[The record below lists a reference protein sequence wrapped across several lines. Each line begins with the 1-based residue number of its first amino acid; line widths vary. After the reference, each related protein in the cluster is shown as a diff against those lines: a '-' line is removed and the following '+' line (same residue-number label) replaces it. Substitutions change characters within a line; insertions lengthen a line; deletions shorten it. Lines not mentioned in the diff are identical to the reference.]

1 MHYDGASAVRD
12 PHDASL
18 TPARN
23 EPAAVDAQELQQRI
37 AAFPSWNYRFE
48 LGEGIATPVASNWR
62 VARQELRRSY
72 FFEPLL
78 AAAGGTLR
86 GRRVLDLGC
95 NAGFWSLQA
104 IEAGADSVLGV
115 DGSASAIEQAEL
127 VFEARGIERE
137 RWRFER
143 ANIFDWQL
151 PGGFDVVL
159 CLGLLDVVAKPL
171 ALFELIAAAAPD
183 LAVIDTGIS
192 RANGELFEVA
202 RMNEPRNAI
211 EQDLVLVPTRQA
223 VAALAERFGFG
234 AIALAH
240 ELEPGRLGGEDYL
253 AGRRIAFVCA
263 PGAAPAGLHEA
274 PEPPAN
280 PWAAALARAAARA
293 RRRLRG

>member
-1 MHYDGASAVRD
+1 M
-12 PHDASL
+12 
-18 TPARN
+18 
-23 EPAAVDAQELQQRI
+23 DAQELEQRI

-48 LGEGIATPVASNWR
+48 LGEGVATPVASNWR
-62 VARQELRRSY
+62 VARQELRREY

-78 AAAGGTLR
+78 AVAGGTLR

-104 IEAGADSVLGV
+104 IDAGAEFVLGV

-127 VFEARGIERE
+127 VFEARGVERE

-151 PGGFDVVL
+151 PGRFDVVL

-171 ALFELIAAAAPD
+171 ALFELIAASGAE
-183 LAVIDTGIS
+183 LVVIDTGIS
-192 RANGELFEVA
+192 RARGALFEVA

-223 VAALAERFGFG
+223 VVALAERFGFG
-234 AIALAH
+234 ARALAH
-240 ELEPGRLGGEDYL
+240 ELQPGRLGGEDYL
-253 AGRRIAFVCA
+253 AGRRLAFMCA
-263 PGAAPAGLHEA
+263 PGAAPGGLREA
-274 PEPPAN
+274 PQPPAN
-280 PWAAALARAAARA
+280 PWLGALAGAAERA
-293 RRRLRG
+293 RRRLRR